1 MFTFCFIHSSIHLVA
16 SSRTPILPFSQ
27 SLPTGEALL
36 SSTQLYPTQF
46 NHGNNGK
53 TNRSS
58 DLHFPFLLKKVTR
71 FQKEGEWKE
80 IERDCL
86 YIYNRIDRGF
96 DRLTGWQADRLIRWW
111 SKGMKDGGLGWY
123 VANVGWVLILNYPI
137 HSILSSFPSWL
148 PPSFF
153 FLLSSSHLS
162 HLSYLVSYLVSY
174 LSYSMK
180 WNEAKRN

>member
-1 MFTFCFIHSSIHLVA
+1 MVRLT
-16 SSRTPILPFSQ
+16 
-27 SLPTGEALL
+27 SLPI
-36 SSTQLYPTQF
+36 F
-46 NHGNNGK
+46 
-53 TNRSS
+53 RSS
-58 DLHFPFLLKKVTR
+58 LSFSFLLKKVTR

-86 YIYNRIDRGF
+86 YIYTRIDRGF
-96 DRLTGWQADRLIRWW
+96 DRLTGWQVDRLIRWW

-153 FLLSSSHLS
+153 FFLLPSSHLTN
-162 HLSYLVSYLVSY
+162 LSYLVSYLPY
-174 LSYSMK
+174 PIYPTLPYPIK
-180 WNEAKRN
+180 WNEMKLSEAKSSQVCRLDK